1 MPNKSAKLKIK
12 SLKRLKSAYILEA
25 KASKTRGWDSAAS
38 ALFLRAGQLEMELV
52 ELFRSQ
58 DDEKERAGE
67 SLKRGIVSAAGATVS
82 NRDQDVAAS
91 GRAVPRGARVDR
103 RVRRETKRSLGGNHH
118 GTTGFDRSSCQKKL
132 IEEGEWAEAVAGR

>member
-1 MPNKSAKLKIK
+1 MPNKSAKLKIE

-58 DDEKERAGE
+58 DDEK
-67 SLKRGIVSAAGATVS
+67 
-82 NRDQDVAAS
+82 N
-91 GRAVPRGARVDR
+91 ARVSLLSAGSCLLQAQQYQTAIETLRQVAEQFPEAREFDR

-118 GTTGFDRSSCQKKL
+118 GTTGFDRSSCQ
-132 IEEGEWAEAVAGR
+132 EEADRRGRMG

>member
-1 MPNKSAKLKIK
+1 MPNKSAKLKIE

-58 DDEKERAGE
+58 DDEK
-67 SLKRGIVSAAGATVS
+67 
-82 NRDQDVAAS
+82 N
-91 GRAVPRGARVDR
+91 ARVSLLSAGSCLLQAQQYQTAIETLR
-103 RVRRETKRSLGGNHH
+103 QVAEQFPEARESIAECEGKQNVPLAAT
-118 GTTGFDRSSCQKKL
+118 TTGLQALIDLLVKKKL